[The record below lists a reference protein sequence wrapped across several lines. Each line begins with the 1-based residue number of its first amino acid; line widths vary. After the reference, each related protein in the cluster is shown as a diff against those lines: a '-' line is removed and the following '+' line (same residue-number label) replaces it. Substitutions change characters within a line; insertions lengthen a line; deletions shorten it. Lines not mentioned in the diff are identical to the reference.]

1 MVLDELKEACSY
13 LLTNNPNV
21 KEFFVKGNVITVKI
35 KSTNASRVN
44 RDDMLRLLLNT
55 APLTKSS
62 PIEVGVPSEQRGYRI
77 FPISWVESTETC
89 GGDVDEC
96 FSIANEEVFENWL
109 DCELGLS
116 ELQEAFEAGWN
127 DEDYPD
133 FGYEYDYV
141 EDAYCLGKKAK
152 EFGHPD
158 LFRSHLK
165 R

>member
-77 FPISWVESTETC
+77 FPISWVESTEPC

-116 ELQEAFEAGWN
+116 ELQEAFEAGWK

-152 EFGHPD
+152 ELGHPD
-158 LFRSHLK
+158 LFKSHLK